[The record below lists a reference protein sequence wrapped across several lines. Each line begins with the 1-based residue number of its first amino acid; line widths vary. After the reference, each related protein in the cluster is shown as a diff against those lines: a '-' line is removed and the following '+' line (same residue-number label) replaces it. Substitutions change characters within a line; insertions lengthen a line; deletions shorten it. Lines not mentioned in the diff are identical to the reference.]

1 MTVTTTFTSQLLKS
15 VTISAD
21 GSGGYLTSLPG
32 GGFAATYTTADNN
45 VYARMFDSAGNAV
58 GASFPI
64 SNIGVTASNPA
75 MAQLSDGNNVV
86 VFQDNDS
93 LVFEISSPG
102 GDDILADIDMAN
114 TNTSNPDVAALTGG
128 GFVIVGHDT
137 INATESDIIVSV
149 RFNHG
154 PAVATFTIDGTAKNT
169 NAKVAALA
177 DGGFAVAWQRE
188 SLGETELW
196 SAIYNANGSVR
207 KPPALL
213 DTVGSINENADVV
226 ALANG
231 GFGIVYED
239 NGWGGEREIS
249 FARYSST
256 GTYQGLTQITDNSQS
271 EFQPS
276 AVQLSNGVVAISYHD
291 NLFGDTDPIVSFVD
305 GNTGELLSPDG
316 FRVSTD
322 TGNEV
327 KTSITALNDGK
338 FVMSWHD
345 GANNDVLAEIH
356 QSVRLST
363 GDGADDVIVGYELVD
378 EMHGGNGNDTLEG
391 RAGADIL
398 DGGSGTDAASYN
410 KAVSGVTASLSDATK
425 NTGEA
430 AGDMYVSIENLSG
443 SAFADTLFGDAG
455 DNVINGRQNADQM
468 IGGAGNDRYYVD
480 NSADVIVEK
489 SNEGTADR
497 VYTAANYSLKAGVGI
512 ETLSTTNAAGTT
524 ALKLAGN
531 SYANTVVGN
540 AGDNFINGAAGAD
553 TLTGGA
559 GKDTFMFNTALGSPN
574 VDTITD
580 FNVADDT
587 IRLENGIFT
596 AIAGTGTLTAA
607 QFVKNA
613 TGLAEDAND
622 RIIYETDTGK
632 LFYDANGSASGG
644 RLHFATLEKNLGL
657 TAGDFFIV

>member
-45 VYARMFDSAGNAV
+45 VYAKVFDSAGNAV
-58 GASFPI
+58 GANFPI

-102 GDDILADIDMAN
+102 GDDILADISVGN
-114 TNTSNPDVAALTGG
+114 PNTSNPDVAALTGG
-128 GFVIVGHDT
+128 SFVIVGHNT
-137 INATESDIIVSV
+137 VSATESDIVVSV

-256 GTYQGLTQITDNSQS
+256 GTYQGLTQITDNLQS

-356 QSVRLST
+356 QSVRVST

-410 KAVSGVTASLSDATK
+410 KAVSGVTASLSDTTK

-430 AGDMYVSIENLSG
+430 AGDTYVSIENLSG

-497 VYTAANYSLKAGVGI
+497 VYTAANYSLKSGVGVEI
-512 ETLSTTNAAGTT
+512 LSTTDAAGTA

-540 AGDNFINGAAGAD
+540 AGDNLINGAAGAD

-580 FNVADDT
+580 FNVVDDT